1 MAIKYDKL
9 KAMMKAKG
17 INSYRCK
24 RDHIIGQE
32 SYKKIQDGGNIDM
45 RTLNSLCKALG
56 DVQPGDLLEYV
67 RDGDEDEK

>member
-9 KAMMKAKG
+9 KSIMRDRG
-17 INSYRCK
+17 INSYVCK

-32 SYKKIQDGGNIDM
+32 SYRKIRDGGNIDM

-56 DVQPGDLLEYV
+56 DVQPGELLEYV
-67 RDGDEDEK
+67 RDEDEE